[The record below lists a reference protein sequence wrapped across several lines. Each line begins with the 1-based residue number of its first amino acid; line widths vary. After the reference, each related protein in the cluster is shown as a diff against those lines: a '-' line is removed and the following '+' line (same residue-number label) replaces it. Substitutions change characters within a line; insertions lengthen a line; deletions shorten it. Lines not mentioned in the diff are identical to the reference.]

1 MMGFRMIKCT
11 IKCTTFTASFSKQI
25 TDTME
30 HQKQVLI
37 TGASSGIGFETA
49 LQLSRDK
56 SYSVFATARS
66 GEKLENLKTLSGG
79 SITVVPFDLVNGEPA
94 LLKSQLAKAGL
105 HTLHG
110 VVHNAGFLVNRPFE
124 DITPIELESSYRTNV
139 MAPFL
144 LTQALLPEL
153 KKANGAHVIH
163 ISSAGGVQGSVKF
176 PGLSAYSSS
185 KGALSV
191 LTECLA
197 LELEPHKIRFNC
209 LALGAVQTDMLSRA
223 FPGYEAPLKAH
234 EMGEFVS
241 WFLTNGHRFF
251 NGKILPVALSTP

>member
-1 MMGFRMIKCT
+1 
-11 IKCTTFTASFSKQI
+11 
-25 TDTME
+25 ME
-30 HQKQVLI
+30 QPKQVLI

-49 LQLSRDK
+49 LHLSRNEG
-56 SYSVFATARS
+56 YTVFATARS
-66 GEKLENLKTLSGG
+66 NAKLQQLKEMSGQA
-79 SITVVPFDLVNGEPA
+79 ITVVPFDLVNGEVA
-94 LLKSQLAKAGL
+94 QLKSHLVSAGL

-110 VVHNAGFLVNRPFE
+110 LVHNAGLLVNRPFA
-124 DITPIELESSYRTNV
+124 DITSTELEASYRTNV

-144 LTQALLPEL
+144 LTQVLLPEL
-153 KKANGAHVIH
+153 KNADGAHVIH
-163 ISSAGGVQGSVKF
+163 IGSVGGVQGSVKF

-197 LELEPHKIRFNC
+197 LELEPDNIRFNC
-209 LALGAVQTDMLSRA
+209 LALGAVQTDMLRQA

>member
-1 MMGFRMIKCT
+1 
-11 IKCTTFTASFSKQI
+11 
-25 TDTME
+25 ME
-30 HQKQVLI
+30 QPKQVLI

-49 LQLSRDK
+49 LRLSRDK
-56 SYSVFATARS
+56 GYSVFATARS
-66 GEKLENLKTLSGG
+66 HEKLEHLRSVSGQ
-79 SITVVPFDLVNGEPA
+79 SITIVPFDLVNGDPSM
-94 LLKSQLAKAGL
+94 LKSELAKAGL

-110 VVHNAGFLVNRPFE
+110 LVHNAGFLVNRPFE
-124 DITPIELESSYRTNV
+124 DITSTELEASYRTNV
-139 MAPFL
+139 IAPFL

-153 KKANGAHVIH
+153 KNAHGAHVIH
-163 ISSAGGVQGSVKF
+163 IGSVGGVQGSVKF

-197 LELEPHKIRFNC
+197 LELEQHKIRFNC
-209 LALGAVQTDMLSRA
+209 LALGAVQTDMLSQA

>member
-1 MMGFRMIKCT
+1 MEQK
-11 IKCTTFTASFSKQI
+11 KQI
-25 TDTME
+25 
-30 HQKQVLI
+30 LI

-49 LQLSRDK
+49 LQLARDK
-56 SYSVFATARS
+56 GHSVFATARS
-66 GEKLENLKTLSGG
+66 QDKLELLRERSQQA
-79 SITVVPFDLVNGEPA
+79 ITIVPFDLVNGDMSAFKSA
-94 LLKSQLAKAGL
+94 LVNAGL

-110 VVHNAGFLVNRPFE
+110 LVHNAGLLVNRPFA
-124 DITPIELESSYRTNV
+124 DITAADLDSCYRTNV

-144 LTQALLPEL
+144 LTQALLQEL
-153 KKANGAHVIH
+153 KTAEGAHVLH
-163 ISSAGGVQGSVKF
+163 ISSVGGVQGSVKF

-197 LELEPHKIRFNC
+197 LELEPEKIRFNC
-209 LALGAVQTDMLSRA
+209 LALGAVQTDMLSQA

-234 EMGEFVS
+234 EMGEFVT
-241 WFLTNGHRFF
+241 WFLLNGHRFF

>member
-1 MMGFRMIKCT
+1 
-11 IKCTTFTASFSKQI
+11 
-25 TDTME
+25 ME
-30 HQKQVLI
+30 QAKQVLI

-49 LQLSRDK
+49 LHLSKDK
-56 SYSVFATARS
+56 GYAVFATARNTA
-66 GEKLENLKTLSGG
+66 KLERLRDASGQAV
-79 SITVVPFDLVNGEPA
+79 TVVPFDLVNGEA
-94 LLKSQLAKAGL
+94 TQLKSHLLNAGL

-110 VVHNAGFLVNRPFE
+110 LVHNAGFLVNRPFA
-124 DITPIELESSYRTNV
+124 DITQAELEDSYKTNV

-153 KKANGAHVIH
+153 KKADGAHVIH
-163 ISSAGGVQGSVKF
+163 IGSVGGVQGSVKF

-197 LELEPHKIRFNC
+197 LELGPDNIRFNC
-209 LALGAVQTDMLSRA
+209 LALGAVQTDMLRQA

-234 EMGEFVS
+234 EMGEFVA

-251 NGKILPVALSTP
+251 NGKVLPVALSTP